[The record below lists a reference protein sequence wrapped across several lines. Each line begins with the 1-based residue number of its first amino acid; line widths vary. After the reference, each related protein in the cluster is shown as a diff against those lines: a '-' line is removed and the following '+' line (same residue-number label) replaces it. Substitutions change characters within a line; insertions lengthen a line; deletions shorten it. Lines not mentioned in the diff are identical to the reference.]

1 MAQTKQP
8 PRRPTADVQTSV
20 QEWRAETLTRAGY
33 GEETAQ
39 KLAESSVDLHF
50 AVRLVEQGCDPEL
63 AAAILL

>member
-8 PRRPTADVQTSV
+8 PRRSPADVQTSV
-20 QEWRAETLTRAGY
+20 QEWRSETLTRAGY
-33 GEETAQ
+33 GEEAAQ
-39 KLAESSVDLHF
+39 KLAESNVDLHL